1 MKKLLLTLCLVALS
15 TSFAWTDDTVY
26 CSPYGISVSTN
37 PSDGDSWN
45 NTLTPSGISTY
56 LNGNH
61 CRLITNPGVLTIYIL
76 KGDYY
81 DDLIINAST
90 ISNLIS
96 LGYVTSVNIYG
107 SCSGNNNELLN
118 QRDFENGRSVFHAAS
133 GNCPIWLDFGSA
145 THGNICVV
153 DGLWIDSYDGNQY
166 QTINEYAMRL
176 VGGNYII
183 SHCTIQDFKTTNSIL
198 FLEGGNEYFRL
209 VNSVITG
216 DEAEHLLDV
225 YGSLQIINS
234 TIAKLE
240 LGDKLIGISMANH
253 TYRID
258 NSIIYDCSN
267 YVSCYGYPFDIRNSI
282 IRTYDSSWMVDY
294 GNNYWNTDPAF
305 TGYPTAPYS
314 CQASSVAMGNGAVA
328 NYTALSFMLNL
339 LVVLYD
345 ADNHFRFDD
354 YSLSRIDIGAYQT
367 YSGGNYYYQNALAPN
382 PMQAPQRQT
391 EVIDEIADDDASG
404 MVYNL
409 LGQPVDESY
418 HGIVI
423 KNGQKVLQ

>member
-1 MKKLLLTLCLVALS
+1 MKKILFTLCIMVMS
-15 TSFAWTDDTVY
+15 TNMIWAVDIY
-26 CSPYGISVSTN
+26 CSPSGGFNNNGVSFFSPITISEVPYYIDTVASLSQPDVVN
-37 PSDGDSWN
+37 
-45 NTLTPSGISTY
+45 IY
-56 LNGNH
+56 LSN
-61 CRLITNPGVLTIYIL
+61 
-76 KGDYY
+76 GDYY
-81 DDLIINAST
+81 DFLKLTASSFGT
-90 ISNLIS
+90 LQYLNIMAI
-96 LGYVTSVNIYG
+96 NIYG
-107 SCSGNNNELLN
+107 SYRGVEPRESF
-118 QRDFENGRSVFHAAS
+118 QFRDFENYRTYLHAGAT
-133 GNCPIWLDFGSA
+133 GNCPIWLDFGSN

-153 DGLWIDSYDGNQY
+153 DGIWIDSYDGNQY
-166 QTINEYAMRL
+166 QTINDYAMRL

-183 SHCTIQDFKTTNSIL
+183 SHCTIQGFKTTNSIL

-209 VNSVITG
+209 VNSVIVE

-234 TIAKLE
+234 TIAKLTLDSKL
-240 LGDKLIGISMANH
+240 LGTTMANH

-267 YVSCYGYPFDIRNSI
+267 YDSYYGYPFDIRNSI
-282 IRTYDSSWMVDY
+282 IETYNSSWMVDY

-305 TGYPTAPYS
+305 TGYPAAPYS
-314 CQASSVAMGNGAVA
+314 CQASSVAAGNGSVA
-328 NYTALSFMLNL
+328 NYTALSLFNL
-339 LVVLYD
+339 LLALYD

-409 LGQPVDESY
+409 LGQQVDNTY
-418 HGIVI
+418 RGIVI
-423 KNGQKVLQ
+423 KKGQKVLQ

>member
-1 MKKLLLTLCLVALS
+1 MKKILFTLCIMVMS
-15 TSFAWTDDTVY
+15 TNMIWAVEIY
-26 CSPYGISVSTN
+26 CSPSGGGTNLGDNFNNPTTIS
-37 PSDGDSWN
+37 
-45 NTLTPSGISTY
+45 
-56 LNGNH
+56 
-61 CRLITNPGVLTIYIL
+61 GVLSNFASPFYLTQPETINIYL
-76 KGDYY
+76 AEGDYY
-81 DDLIINAST
+81 DDLRLTAATVDPTNLANIIA
-90 ISNLIS
+90 I
-96 LGYVTSVNIYG
+96 NIYG
-107 SCSGNNNELLN
+107 SYRGVEPMESF
-118 QRDFENGRSVFHAAS
+118 QFRDFENNRTYLHAGAT
-133 GNCPIWLDFGSA
+133 GNCPIWIDFGSN

-153 DGLWIDSYDGNQY
+153 DGIWIDSYDGNQY
-166 QTINEYAMRL
+166 QTINDYAMRL

-240 LGDKLIGISMANH
+240 LGNKLIGVSMANH

-267 YVSCYGYPFDIRNSI
+267 YVSYYGYPFDIRNSI

-305 TGYPTAPYS
+305 TGYPAAPFS
-314 CQASSVAMGNGAVA
+314 CQSSSVASGNGS
-328 NYTALSFMLNL
+328 TALYSTLSPAYNFLLMLF
-339 LVVLYD
+339 D
-345 ADNHFRFDD
+345 AGNNPRYEDMFLTH
-354 YSLSRIDIGAYQT
+354 IDIGAYQH
-367 YSGGNYYYQNALAPN
+367 YSGGNYYYQNAFDHN

-409 LGQPVDESY
+409 LGQPVDETY
-418 HGIVI
+418 RGIVI

>member
-1 MKKLLLTLCLVALS
+1 
-15 TSFAWTDDTVY
+15 
-26 CSPYGISVSTN
+26 
-37 PSDGDSWN
+37 
-45 NTLTPSGISTY
+45 
-56 LNGNH
+56 
-61 CRLITNPGVLTIYIL
+61 
-76 KGDYY
+76 
-81 DDLIINAST
+81 
-90 ISNLIS
+90 
-96 LGYVTSVNIYG
+96 
-107 SCSGNNNELLN
+107 
-118 QRDFENGRSVFHAAS
+118 
-133 GNCPIWLDFGSA
+133 
-145 THGNICVV
+145 
-153 DGLWIDSYDGNQY
+153 
-166 QTINEYAMRL
+166 MRL

-240 LGDKLIGISMANH
+240 LGNKLIGVSMANH

-305 TGYPTAPYS
+305 TGYPTAPFS
-314 CQASSVAMGNGAVA
+314 CQSSSVASGNGS
-328 NYTALSFMLNL
+328 TALYSTLSPAYNFLLMLF
-339 LVVLYD
+339 D
-345 ADNHFRFDD
+345 AGNNPRYEDMFLTH
-354 YSLSRIDIGAYQT
+354 IDIGAYQH
-367 YSGGNYYYQNALAPN
+367 YSGGNYYYQNVFEPN
-382 PMQAPQRQT
+382 LMQAPQRQT

-409 LGQPVDESY
+409 LGQPVDNTY
-418 HGIVI
+418 RGIVI
-423 KNGQKVLQ
+423 KKGQKVLQ